1 MATTLIDHMTY
12 RQRPLGPDNSY
23 CVSERKRTGPGFRFT
38 REDGAPVAQIRRY
51 EGVALVQGVRC
62 GRQEFCST
70 DQEGE
75 RRAIPAKSWYH
86 LKAAIQYDDA
96 ITTVGIMRR
105 HGLTLEDRVVDGER
119 PGISAHFGFFIQDE
133 VAKCRG
139 LKWREKWRELPTA
152 VWVSLIPRW
161 SPDLHNSF
169 PARKKQIAWT
179 LLMVRHR
186 SGHPRNLL
194 AAPPLRPQLRRKSTR
209 GHQRWDP
216 DERVSP
222 LINAIPL
229 EIWMDIIGSGVDY
242 HK

>member
-1 MATTLIDHMTY
+1 MY

-23 CVSERKRTGPGFRFT
+23 RVSERTGPGFRFT
-38 REDGAPVAQIRRY
+38 REDGAPVAQIL
-51 EGVALVQGVRC
+51 LVCHVSHESLGSVRC

-96 ITTVGIMRR
+96 ITTVRIMRR

-139 LKWREKWRELPTA
+139 LKWREKWRGRPTA

-169 PARKKQIAWT
+169 PARKRRIAWT

-186 SGHPRNLL
+186 SRHPLRPPPLS
-194 AAPPLRPQLRRKSTR
+194 AAPPLRPQLPRKSTR
-209 GHQRWDP
+209 GCQRWDP

-222 LINAIPL
+222 LIKDIPL
-229 EIWMDIIGSGVDY
+229 EIWMVIIGSGVDY
-242 HK
+242 SYHE